1 MSFSIIIPVY
11 NEEESIGFVI
21 DEIRQHH
28 PDAEIIVV
36 NDGSTDKTA
45 LVLSNYPH
53 IKTFSHKKNLGKG
66 FAICEGLKIAKYD
79 NCVFIDGDGQYDPRD
94 IKHLVNKLNKFDLVC
109 GYRSNRQDR
118 KSSLIVSRI
127 ANSIRRALLRDGIR
141 DTACGIKAL
150 RRKHHSLLH
159 PFEGTHRFIPAFF
172 KKAGLAITEVEIHHR
187 PRVRGVTKYTHFGR
201 AWRGIIDLFRFKY
214 LTRKYRKNFEK
225 ICISPAGK

>member
-11 NEEESIGFVI
+11 NEEESIGYVI

-66 FAICEGLKIAKYD
+66 FAICEGLKIAKHD

-94 IKHLVNKLNKFDLVC
+94 IKHLIDKLKEFDLVC
-109 GYRSNRQDR
+109 GYRSSRQDR
-118 KSSLIVSRI
+118 KSSLIVSKI
-127 ANSIRRALLRDGIR
+127 ANSIRRTVLQDDIR
-141 DTACGIKAL
+141 DAACGIKAL
-150 RRKHHSLLH
+150 KRKYHPLLH
-159 PFEGTHRFIPAFF
+159 PFEGTHRFIASFF
-172 KKAGLAITEVEIHHR
+172 KEAGLAIIEVEIHHR

-201 AWRGIIDLFRFKY
+201 AWRGIVDLLRFKY
-214 LTRKYRKNFEK
+214 LTSKFKKNLK
-225 ICISPAGK
+225 KTWI